1 MSLVFFFLFGAIGA
15 LNPFLPMFYRSMGLS
30 GTEIAILMS
39 IMPVLLFISQPLF
52 GPLTDRSGHRGR
64 MLSWLLL
71 ATGVGGLL
79 VAAGHS
85 FASLL
90 PLVLLWSFFNGPLV
104 PIADSV
110 ALGEIVATGIS
121 YPRLRLWGSVGFLLL
136 TVALGRLYTFVDL
149 RWAFAAYALCN
160 AAAWYCARRL
170 PPEGIP
176 SRPPVWRD
184 LVRLVR
190 NPFLIALLLCCAVVQ
205 VSQAAHAAFFSIHLQ
220 SIGGSSGTAGLAWGL
235 SALTEVPLFLVLG
248 RVTRRTGPLPL
259 LALSGVVFA
268 VRWYLYSL
276 ATVPATLVWLQLLQ
290 AFSFAIF
297 MPTAVVVVGELT
309 PPELRTSGQSL
320 LGLVNAGLAT
330 VLGTLGA
337 GRIVDQAGT
346 AGLYRVASYVALAGG
361 IGFLLLMLA
370 RRPRGGAGAAA
381 VSGAR

>member
-1 MSLVFFFLFGAIGA
+1 VSSVFFFLFGAIGA
-15 LNPFLPMFYRSMGLS
+15 LNPFLPMYYHQMGLS
-30 GTEIAILMS
+30 GTQISILMS
-39 IMPVLLFISQPLF
+39 VMPVLLFISQPLF

-71 ATGVGGLL
+71 ATGAAGLL

-90 PLVLLWSFFNGPLV
+90 PLVLLWSFFNGPIV

-136 TVALGRLYTFVDL
+136 TVGLGRLYTVVDL
-149 RWAFAAYALCN
+149 RWAFLAYGLAN

-190 NPFLIALLLCCAVVQ
+190 NPFLLALLLCCAIVQ

-220 SIGGSSGTAGLAWGL
+220 SIGGSSSTAGLAWGL
-235 SALTEVPLFLVLG
+235 SALTEVPVFLALG

-259 LALSGVVFA
+259 LVLSGCVFA
-268 VRWYLYSL
+268 LRWYLYSL
-276 ATVPATLVWLQLLQ
+276 ATVPGALVWLQLLQ
-290 AFSFAIF
+290 GLSFAIF
-297 MPTAVVVVGELT
+297 MPTAVIVVGELT

-320 LGLVNAGLAT
+320 LGLVSAGLAT
-330 VLGTLGA
+330 VVGTLGA
-337 GRIVDQAGT
+337 GRIVDQIGT
-346 AGLYRVASYVALAGG
+346 AGLYRVASYVALTGG
-361 IGFLLLMLA
+361 LGFLLLLVA
-370 RRPRGGAGAAA
+370 RKLRSGGAAA
-381 VSGAR
+381 VPGAR